1 MLSPSRLRVAR
12 KRRGLNKAR
21 LAEAV
26 GLDLRAV
33 TALERGDREPRP
45 ETLGRI
51 ARALDFPPAFF
62 TGPDLHEPTA
72 VTASFRSLS
81 RMSAAV
87 REGALAAGAIAFL
100 LNDWI
105 EARFDLPTP
114 DLLDLGREEPEAAAI
129 TLRRHWGL
137 GEAPVRNMVHL
148 LEARGVRVFSLAESS
163 ADVDAFS
170 LWREGT
176 PFTFLNT
183 LKSAEHGRFD
193 AAHELGHLVLHRH
206 GGPQGRE
213 AEGEA
218 NRFAAAFLMPRGGV
232 LAEAPRLVTPDA
244 LVRLK
249 HRWTVSAAA
258 LNHRLHALGLVD
270 DGRYRSLCIEIAARG
285 WRTVEPEPARRE
297 TSQLLAKVFAALR
310 DEGVGKAEVARRL
323 HLDERELDRL
333 VFGLVM
339 VALR

>member
-12 KRRGLNKAR
+12 KRRGLNKTR

-26 GLDLRAV
+26 GVDLRAV
-33 TALERGDREPRP
+33 TAFERGEYEPRP

-51 ARALDFPPAFF
+51 ARATGFPPAFF
-62 TGPDLHEPTA
+62 DGPDLHEPTPI
-72 VTASFRSLS
+72 TASFRSLS

-114 DLLDLGREEPEAAAI
+114 DLLDLPGEEPEAAAI

-148 LEARGVRVFSLAESS
+148 LEARGVRVFSLAEDSV
-163 ADVDAFS
+163 DVDAFS

-193 AAHELGHLVLHRH
+193 VAHELGHLVLHRH
-206 GGPQGRE
+206 GGPQGRD
-213 AEGEA
+213 AESEA

-232 LAEAPRLVTPDA
+232 LAEAPRLVTAQA
-244 LVRLK
+244 LVALK

-258 LNHRLHALGLVD
+258 LNHRLHALGLVG
-270 DGRYRSLCIEIAARG
+270 DGQYRSLCIDIAARG
-285 WRTVEPEPARRE
+285 WRTTEPEPARRE

-310 DEGVGKAEVARRL
+310 TDGIGKGEIARQL

-339 VALR
+339 VALG